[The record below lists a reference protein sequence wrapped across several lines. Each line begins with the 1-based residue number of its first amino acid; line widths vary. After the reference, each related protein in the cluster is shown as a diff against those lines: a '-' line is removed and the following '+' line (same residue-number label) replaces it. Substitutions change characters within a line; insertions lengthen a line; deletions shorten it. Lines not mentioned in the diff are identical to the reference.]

1 MGREPDEV
9 ALLRG
14 PEGSRSSSLRGAN
27 HPTTLAGARAA
38 QRYTAGRDRKGP
50 DRVGRLGPGGPGRRG
65 RPEEDNHSSA
75 VGQEW
80 SYKTSYR
87 TANLAKRIRTYDSEF
102 ESPGTSPHESQGLRV
117 RTSTTRA
124 NAGGGRNVARRPAS
138 GARATSR
145 STAGARPAGPSRPG
159 RRPRAKG
166 RQGHGPATRAA
177 GALGQNTLPRMRLS
191 QPESKG
197 PKAPAG
203 GTTGRVSHSATSARD
218 PSRWSQE
225 RTTSNIE
232 TTRTSKD
239 DSKAPREG
247 TGTPRYRQAGLG
259 SRSIRH
265 ENRDSTRTPR
275 RPPIDT
281 TRNGPLV
288 TSHGR

>member
-65 RPEEDNHSSA
+65 RPEEDTHSSA
-75 VGQEW
+75 MGQER

-145 STAGARPAGPSRPG
+145 STAGALPAGPSRPG

-191 QPESKG
+191 QPESRDRR
-197 PKAPAG
+197 PRPAG
-203 GTTGRVSHSATSARD
+203 LRA
-218 PSRWSQE
+218 E
-225 RTTSNIE
+225 
-232 TTRTSKD
+232 
-239 DSKAPREG
+239 
-247 TGTPRYRQAGLG
+247 
-259 SRSIRH
+259 
-265 ENRDSTRTPR
+265 
-275 RPPIDT
+275 
-281 TRNGPLV
+281 
-288 TSHGR
+288 